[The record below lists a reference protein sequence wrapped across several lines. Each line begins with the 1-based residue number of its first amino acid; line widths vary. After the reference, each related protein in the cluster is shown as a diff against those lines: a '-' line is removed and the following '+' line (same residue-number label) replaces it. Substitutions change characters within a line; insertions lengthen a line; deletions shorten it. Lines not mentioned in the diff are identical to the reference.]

1 VKRIAVTGLG
11 AISALGL
18 SIEDNWQAAVA
29 GRGGIARC
37 VMGDSPYGPG
47 GLELPMARVP
57 EGSAAALDAALGRPV
72 AGGLDPFAQ
81 FALAPAL
88 EALEQSGL
96 RGHPVLDERTAVI
109 FGHGLGGLA
118 TLETGYERF
127 FGMKSPRLHPST
139 VPKVMVSAGVSAA
152 AMAFDIRGPVFATS
166 SACASSAHA
175 IAQAASMIVMGQVD
189 AALAGGSEAISTAGC
204 VRAWDAIRAMS
215 PVTCRPFSADRDGM
229 VLGEGGAVLMLEAW
243 EHAQARGATI
253 LGELLGWGMSSD
265 AFHITQP
272 SPDGQARAMRQ
283 AVLQAGVLERDDILI
298 SAHGTGTPLN
308 DAAETQSLVEV
319 FGERARA
326 MPVIATKSAHGH
338 LIGGSAALQ
347 AALGLRALAEGR
359 APPILNFTAR
369 DPACDLDL
377 VVGEA
382 RPIASKL
389 LLQNAFAF
397 GGLNVAL
404 VFAGPQGGG

>member
-1 VKRIAVTGLG
+1 MNRIAVTGLG
-11 AISALGL
+11 AISALGG
-18 SIEDNWQAAVA
+18 SVEENWQAARE
-29 GRGGIARC
+29 GRGGIART

-47 GLELPMARVP
+47 GLELPLARVADGY
-57 EGSAAALDAALGRPV
+57 EAALDERLGKQV
-72 AGGLDPFAQ
+72 AGGLDPFAR

-96 RGHPVLDERTAVI
+96 RGDPVLNERTAVI

-139 VPKVMVSAGVSAA
+139 VPRVMVSAGVSAA
-152 AMAFDIRGPVFATS
+152 AMAFEIKGPVFATS

-175 IAQAASMIVMGQVD
+175 IAQGAAMIAMGQVD
-189 AALAGGSEAISTAGC
+189 CALVGGSEAISTAGC

-229 VLGEGGAVLMLEAW
+229 VLGEGGAVLMLEALD
-243 EHAQARGATI
+243 HAKARGAPI
-253 LGELLGWGMSSD
+253 LGELVGWGMSSD

-272 SPDGQARAMRQ
+272 SPEGQARAMRQ
-283 AVLQAGVLERDDILI
+283 AALQAGVLDRDDILI

-319 FGERARA
+319 FGERARSL
-326 MPVIATKSAHGH
+326 PVIATKSAHGH

-347 AALGLRALAEGR
+347 AVIGLRALAEGL
-359 APPILNFTAR
+359 APPIQNFNER
-369 DPACDLDL
+369 DPACDLNL
-377 VVGEA
+377 VLGQA
-382 RPIASKL
+382 QPIASRL

-404 VFAGPQGGG
+404 MFAAA

>member
-1 VKRIAVTGLG
+1 MKRIAVTGMG
-11 AISALGL
+11 AVSALGGSL
-18 SIEDNWQAAVA
+18 EENWQAVAA

-37 VMGDSPYGPG
+37 VMGDSPLGPG
-47 GLELPMARVP
+47 GLELPMARVAD
-57 EGSAAALDAALGRPV
+57 GYDKALDAAIGRPV

-81 FALAPAL
+81 FALGPAL
-88 EALEQSGL
+88 EAIEQAGL
-96 RGHPVLDERTAVI
+96 RDHPVLSERTAII

-118 TLETGYERF
+118 TLEVGYERF
-127 FGMKSPRLHPST
+127 FGQKLAKLHPST

-152 AMAFDIRGPVFATS
+152 AMAFGIKGPVFATS
-166 SACASSAHA
+166 SACASSSHA
-175 IAQAASMIVMGQVD
+175 IAQGAAMIVTGQVD
-189 AALAGGSEAISTAGC
+189 AALVGGSEAISTAGC

-243 EHAQARGATI
+243 DHAEARGATI
-253 LGELLGWGMSSD
+253 LGELIGWGMSSD
-265 AFHITQP
+265 AHHITQP
-272 SPDGQARAMRQ
+272 SPEGQARAIRQ
-283 AVLQAGVLERDDILI
+283 AVSHAGVADRTDILI

-308 DAAETQSLVEV
+308 DAAETTSLVEV
-319 FGERARA
+319 FGERGRA
-326 MPVIATKSAHGH
+326 LPVIATKSAHGH

-347 AALGLRALAEGR
+347 AALGLRALAEGL
-359 APPILNFTAR
+359 APPIQNFNSR

-382 RPIASKL
+382 RPIGAKL

-404 VFAGPQGGG
+404 VFAAA

>member
-1 VKRIAVTGLG
+1 VTRIAVTGLG
-11 AISALGL
+11 AISALGT
-18 SIEDNWQAAVA
+18 SVEENWRAVA
-29 GRGGIARC
+29 DGRSGIARRL
-37 VMGDSPYGPG
+37 VGDSQHGPG
-47 GLELPMARVP
+47 GLELPMAQVA
-57 EGSAAALDAALGRPV
+57 EGYEAALDAGLGHPV
-72 AGGLDPFAQ
+72 AAGLDPFAR

-96 RGHPVLDERTAVI
+96 RGHAVLDERTAII

-118 TLETGYERF
+118 TLEAGYERF
-127 FGMKSPRLHPST
+127 FGLKSARMHPST
-139 VPKVMVSAGVSAA
+139 VPRVMVSAGVSAA
-152 AMAFDIRGPVFATS
+152 AMAFGIHGPVFSVS

-175 IAQAASMIVMGQVD
+175 IVQGAAMIASGQVD
-189 AALAGGSEAISTAGC
+189 AAMVGGSEAVSTAGS
-204 VRAWDAIRAMS
+204 VRAWEAIRAMS

-243 EHAQARGATI
+243 DHAKARGASV
-253 LGELLGWGMSSD
+253 LGELVGWGMSSD

-272 SPDGQARAMRQ
+272 SPQGQSRAMRL
-283 AVLQAGVLERDDILI
+283 AARQAGALERDDILI

-308 DAAETQSLVEV
+308 DAAETLSLMEV
-319 FGERARA
+319 FGERGRRL
-326 MPVIATKSAHGH
+326 PVIATKSAHGH

-347 AALGLRALAEGR
+347 ATLGLRALAEGL
-359 APPILNFTAR
+359 APPIQNFTAR

-382 RPIASKL
+382 RPIACKL

-404 VFAGPQGGG
+404 MFAGPASA

>member
-11 AISALGL
+11 AVSALGT
-18 SIEDNWQAAVA
+18 SFEANWQAVAA

-57 EGSAAALDAALGRPV
+57 DGLDGQLDEALGRPV
-72 AGGLDPFAQ
+72 SAGLDPFAR
-81 FALAPAL
+81 FALASAL
-88 EALEQSGL
+88 DALRQSGL
-96 RGHPVLDERTAVI
+96 AGDPVLDERTAII

-127 FGMKSPRLHPST
+127 FGLKSPRLHPST

-152 AMAFDIRGPVFATS
+152 AMAFGVRGPVFATS

-175 IAQAASMIVMGQVD
+175 IAQGAAMIAMGQVD
-189 AALAGGSEAISTAGC
+189 AALVGGSEAISTAGC

-215 PVTCRPFSADRDGM
+215 PTTCRPFSADRDGM
-229 VLGEGGAVLMLEAW
+229 VLGEGGGVLVIEALD
-243 EHAQARGATI
+243 HAQARGAAI
-253 LGELLGWGMSSD
+253 LGELIGWGMSSD

-272 SPDGQARAMRQ
+272 SPEGQARAMRQ
-283 AVLQAGVLERDDILI
+283 AAAQAGALERDDILV

-326 MPVIATKSAHGH
+326 LPVIATKSAHGH

-347 AALGLRALAEGR
+347 AALGLRALAEGL
-359 APPILNFTAR
+359 APPILNFTSR
-369 DPACDLDL
+369 DPACDLNL

-404 VFAGPQGGG
+404 MFAAPGAA